1 MANSRENV
9 PTYFGT
15 PKQKNPSSAASSTI
29 QSRAASL
36 YSSGKDYAIQ
46 HPYQV
51 ILGAVG
57 IAGIGALTA
66 YLVNKS
72 RH

>member
-1 MANSRENV
+1 MANYRENV
-9 PTYFGT
+9 PTYIGT
-15 PKQKNPSSAASSTI
+15 PKQRSPSSEVPSTI
-29 QSRAASL
+29 QSRATSL
-36 YSSGKDYAIQ
+36 FNSGKDYAIQ

-66 YLVNKS
+66 YLVNKA

>member
-1 MANSRENV
+1 MANYREKM
-9 PTYFGT
+9 PTYTGT
-15 PKQKNPSSAASSTI
+15 PKQRSPSADLPSTI
-29 QSRAASL
+29 QSRASSL
-36 YSSGKDYAIQ
+36 LNSGKDYAIQ